1 MNYLRTDIIS
11 IFDLDF
17 LGDSISSS
25 TMYKLEKM
33 NQKTDIETIY
43 KSSYQWIFYQGLFR
57 QFNRF
62 YFQVPISTSISRG
75 CSILVNKEYGIGI
88 LSIWLT
94 FRNVDDP
101 IGCKHKVWN
110 IDDSTCSEINSVLQL
125 SSDWDIEE
133 MERHYAFTSIQIN
146 SDNISEFCYENAV
159 MLGRLF
165 TGGYEHEEEEILK
178 KYIEQN
184 NISSRHYERL
194 FIRWTDA
201 LAVYS
206 RYIDDRQYEIALC
219 RAIQIFETCILLRRL
234 FKNISAKS
242 EKISSSLS
250 VINPNPWAVNKLQ
263 SSFSRLERNFV
274 VSPPIIS
281 VEAERLLKAAYKN
294 FGIFEM
300 IESTRQECE
309 FMERRFQ
316 WVKTQFI
323 ISLAILTYFLDKI
336 WDILK
341 ELLIKK

>member
-17 LGDSISSS
+17 VGDSISSS
-25 TMYKLEKM
+25 TMHKLEKM
-33 NQKTDIETIY
+33 NEKTEIETIY
-43 KSSYQWIFYQGLFR
+43 KSSYRWIFYQGLFR
-57 QFNRF
+57 DFQRF
-62 YFQVPISTSISRG
+62 YFKIPISTSTG
-75 CSILVNKEYGIGI
+75 KDCSILVNQEYGIGI
-88 LSIWLT
+88 VSIWQT
-94 FRNVDDP
+94 FRNVNNP
-101 IGCKHKVWN
+101 IESKQKVWN
-110 IDDSTCSEINSVLQL
+110 FDGTRCSEIDSVFKLF
-125 SSDWDIEE
+125 SDLDIEGI
-133 MERHYAFTSIQIN
+133 ERHYPFASIQIN
-146 SDNISEFCYENAV
+146 SDNISQFCSENAA

-165 TGGYEHEEEEILK
+165 TGGYEHEEEERLE
-178 KYIEQN
+178 KYIKHN

-206 RYIDDRQYEIALC
+206 NYIKDNEYELSLF
-219 RAIQIFETCILLRRL
+219 RAAQIFETCILLRRV

-274 VSPPIIS
+274 IAPPISS
-281 VEAERLLKAAYKN
+281 VEAEGLLKAAYKN

-300 IESTRQECE
+300 IESTRKECE

-323 ISLAILTYFLDKI
+323 VSLAILTYFLDKI
-336 WDILK
+336 WDIVK